1 MPYSAL
7 ALGLASPRLR
17 SRRRRSD
24 SSHRLS
30 IWLAVATFTAA
41 GLVGFVGVG
50 ENLQVRSSPLGSTRL
65 DQQRYLQAVWP
76 IYLDLEVNANR
87 MGLAAALYADENI
100 DRLEL
105 ANRIDTA
112 LASYLHA
119 DYQLGP
125 LQPPEELEA
134 VHQGYLEVVSL
145 LERAAI
151 EMRKAG
157 EDGDESH
164 LSAAV
169 PLMLEGTA
177 RMHALASRFWPA
189 RVG

>member
-30 IWLAVATFTAA
+30 IRLAVATITAVS
-41 GLVGFVGVG
+41 LVGFVGAS
-50 ENLQVRSSPLGSTRL
+50 LQARSSPLDSTRL

-76 IYLDLEVNANR
+76 IYRDLEVNANR
-87 MGLAAALYADENI
+87 MGLAAALFENEDI

-105 ANRIDTA
+105 RTRLDTA
-112 LASYLHA
+112 LASYRRA
-119 DYQLGP
+119 DEQLDQ
-125 LQPPEELEA
+125 LRPPEELQP
-134 VHQGYLEVVSL
+134 VHQGYLDVLSL
-145 LERAAI
+145 FERAAI
-151 EMRKAG
+151 EMRKASD
-157 EDGDESH
+157 DGDESH
-164 LSAAV
+164 LWAAE
-169 PLMLEGTA
+169 PQMLEGTA